1 MVSSPRII
9 ILLVA
14 AAISCLSA
22 SSFAFSSSSS
32 SLTKST
38 TSQSVST
45 TRICKG
51 KDEITDAV
59 VVKVDENTDAN
70 PCGEGFYPVA
80 GEHGQVCVFDY
91 EAAAG
96 SFGTAVEEHK
106 NDNVVCDADDYW
118 NELEEKNKVR
128 RKYGLDPLTPEQF
141 VVLQA
146 EILEMEETNRKKFQD
161 ARVEAKAIRDKEA
174 SVAAAAA
181 DSKGV
186 SGVLKGFFG
195 SLFEDTCESN
205 YDCDRPEVC
214 CDFGFKKTCC
224 EGGKTARDLYGE
236 FALVPV
242 PQSH

>member
-1 MVSSPRII
+1 MVSSPRMII
-9 ILLVA
+9 ILLVT
-14 AAISCLSA
+14 AAISCLLA
-22 SSFAFSSSSS
+22 SSFAFSSSSI
-32 SLTKST
+32 LKIKKSI
-38 TSQSVST
+38 TSKSVST
-45 TRICKG
+45 TRIYEG
-51 KDEITDAV
+51 VDEITDDV
-59 VVKVDENTDAN
+59 VDKADDENTDAN

-91 EAAAG
+91 EAASN
-96 SFGTAVEEHK
+96 SFGTTVEEHK
-106 NDNVVCDADDYW
+106 NDDIVCDADDYW

-161 ARVEAKAIRDKEA
+161 AKVEAKAIRDKEA

-186 SGVLKGFFG
+186 SGILKGFFG
-195 SLFEDTCESN
+195 SVFEDTCESN

-214 CDFGFKKTCC
+214 CDFGFKKMCC
-224 EGGKTARDLYGE
+224 EGGKTARDLYSSSIS
-236 FALVPV
+236 VI
-242 PQSH
+242 